1 MILYTT
7 ASTDSDLHGI
17 LQLQQQN
24 LTQALSVEERQSQ
37 GFVTVVHS
45 FANLQQMNNIEKHV
59 IAKDGEKVIAYLLAM
74 TVQSKEDIP
83 VLQPMFDL
91 FSYIPFAG
99 KALADYRY
107 LVVGQ
112 VCVDKAYRG
121 KGIFDKC
128 YAFYK
133 ETYRGKYDF
142 VITEIAATNQR
153 SLAAHN
159 RIGFQEFH
167 RSESAGDTE
176 WVIVLWNWNNV
187 SQARLSTL

>member
-1 MILYTT
+1 MIQYT
-7 ASTDSDLHGI
+7 ASTKEEELQGI

-24 LTQALSVEERQSQ
+24 LTTALTAEEKQSQ

-45 FANLQQMNNIEKHV
+45 FADLQRLNNIKKHI

-91 FSYIPFAG
+91 FREIPFTG
-99 KALADYRY
+99 KTVADYRY

-112 VCVDKAYRG
+112 VCIDKAYRG
-121 KGIFDKC
+121 QGIFDDC

-133 ETYRGKYDF
+133 ETYKNKYDF
-142 VITEIAATNQR
+142 AITEIAATNHR
-153 SLAAHN
+153 SLAAHK
-159 RIGFQEFH
+159 RIGFQEVH
-167 RSESAGDTE
+167 RSANPGDTE
-176 WVIVLWNWNNV
+176 WVIVLWNWNN
-187 SQARLSTL
+187 LS